1 MRNPIQDL
9 QTLSSHAL
17 PLSHRDSMV
26 SKVYY
31 KVHMTR
37 ILHIAKISNVD
48 SVMFVN
54 RIREMV
60 NFEHCKEIEK
70 NMFFVMSRA
79 WRKEKNSSPLE
90 KLKLRPLNSAL

>member
-1 MRNPIQDL
+1 
-9 QTLSSHAL
+9 
-17 PLSHRDSMV
+17 MV

-31 KVHMTR
+31 KVHMTC

-60 NFEHCKEIEK
+60 SFEHCKEIEK
-70 NMFFVMSRA
+70 NVFVMSRA
-79 WRKEKNSSPLE
+79 WGKEKNSSPLE
-90 KLKLRPLNSAL
+90 KLNLRPLNSAL